1 METILEG
8 TPVLSRDNRFP
19 YTITL
24 QRRDTADE
32 LVAADGLTVIAFL
45 AESEGG
51 TAITNTQKTLTEKSG
66 ALGTY
71 ANELEGGY
79 VNTVIDIGRSGY
91 WICYRIVSET
101 LDIWV
106 PVTVQK
112 RRRAAAA

>member
-8 TPVLSRDNRFP
+8 TPVLSRDNRFL
-19 YTITL
+19 YCITL
-24 QRRDTADE
+24 QRRDEDDE
-32 LVAADGLTVIAFL
+32 LVPADGRTVIAFL
-45 AESEGG
+45 AVAEGG

-71 ANELEGGY
+71 ADEVDGDD
-79 VNTVIDIGRSGY
+79 VNDVLDLGRSGY
-91 WICYRIVSET
+91 WACYRIEGET